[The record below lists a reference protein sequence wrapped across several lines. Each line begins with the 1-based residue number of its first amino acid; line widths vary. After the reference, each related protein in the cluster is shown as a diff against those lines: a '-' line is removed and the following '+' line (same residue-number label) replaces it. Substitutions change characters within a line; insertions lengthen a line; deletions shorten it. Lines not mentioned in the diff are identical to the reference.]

1 MNETQVIIELPITAF
16 EQLQVAAREQHRSVR
31 EVARDLILREL
42 PGLPSLPPDVNTELA
57 AFADLSSEVL
67 WLLARSTLTEAEQQ
81 ELAWLN
87 DEAQRHPLTQSE
99 AARQQ
104 ALVEAYD
111 RVLVRRAQA
120 AALLKMR
127 GFDLS
132 DPRILQPSSA

>member
-1 MNETQVIIELPITAF
+1 MSETQVTVELPITAF

-81 ELAWLN
+81 ELAQLN
-87 DEAQRHPLTQSE
+87 DEAQRRPLTKNEES
-99 AARQQ
+99 RQQ
-104 ALVEAYD
+104 V
-111 RVLVRRAQA
+111 
-120 AALLKMR
+120 
-127 GFDLS
+127 
-132 DPRILQPSSA
+132 